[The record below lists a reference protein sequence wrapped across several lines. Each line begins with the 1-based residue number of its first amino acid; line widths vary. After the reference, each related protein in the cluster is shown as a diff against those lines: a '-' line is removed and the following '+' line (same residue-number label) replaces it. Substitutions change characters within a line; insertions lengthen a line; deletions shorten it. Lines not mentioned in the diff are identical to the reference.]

1 MLGTLYIVATPIGN
15 LQDMTFR
22 AIEVLKNSDYILAE
36 SSARTSKLLSE
47 FNIKKRIITFNK
59 DNEKRKK
66 NSVIQDLS
74 EGMNI
79 CLVSDA
85 GTPSVSDPG
94 FELMKYIDLSFRV
107 VPIPGA
113 SSLTAALSVSKIP
126 INDFIFLGF
135 LSKKSSERKMQLLK
149 IKKVSMPGVIFE
161 SKHRVVSV
169 LADVTDVLG
178 GDTNIGIMRELTKI
192 HEEIFFG
199 TANEL
204 ILKFANQQLTGEI
217 TMIIG
222 TSSVEQLNIETMEKE
237 ILELSKK
244 YSTSEVVN
252 IIRLFNDVNKKEL
265 YKYVLNIRQ
274 EG

>member
-1 MLGTLYIVATPIGN
+1 M
-15 LQDMTFR
+15 
-22 AIEVLKNSDYILAE
+22 AE

-59 DNEKRKK
+59 DNEKRKR
-66 NSVIQDLS
+66 NSIIQDLS
-74 EGMNI
+74 EGMSI

-85 GTPSVSDPG
+85 GTPAVSDPG
-94 FELMKYIDLSFRV
+94 FELVKYIGLSFKV

-126 INDFIFLGF
+126 INNFIFLGF

-149 IKKVSMPGVIFE
+149 IKQSSMPGVIFE

-169 LADVTDVLG
+169 LMDIADVLG

-199 TANEL
+199 TASEL
-204 ILKFANQQLTGEI
+204 IIRFSDNQLTGEI

-222 TSSVEQLNIETMEKE
+222 TSSTKQLSMETMEKE

-244 YSTSEVVN
+244 YSASEVVN
-252 IIRLFNDVNKKEL
+252 IVRLFNDVNKKEL

>member
-74 EGMNI
+74 AGMNI

-126 INDFIFLGF
+126 INNFIFLGF

-161 SKHRVVSV
+161 SKHRVASV
-169 LADVTDVLG
+169 LADITDVLG

>member
-15 LQDMTFR
+15 LRDMTFR

-59 DNEKRKK
+59 DNEKRKR
-66 NSVIQDLS
+66 NSIIQDLS
-74 EGMNI
+74 EGMSI

-85 GTPSVSDPG
+85 GTPAVSDPG
-94 FELMKYIDLSFRV
+94 FELVKHIDLSFKV

-126 INDFIFLGF
+126 INNFIFLGF

-149 IKKVSMPGVIFE
+149 IKRLSMPGVIFE
-161 SKHRVVSV
+161 SKHRIVSV
-169 LADVTDVLG
+169 LTDIVDILG
-178 GDTNIGIMRELTKI
+178 SDTNIGIMRELTKI

-199 TANEL
+199 TASEL
-204 ILKFANQQLTGEI
+204 IARFLDDQLTGEI

-222 TSSVEQLNIETMEKE
+222 TSSIEQLSMETMDKE

-244 YSTSEVVN
+244 YSASEVVN

>member
-1 MLGTLYIVATPIGN
+1 M
-15 LQDMTFR
+15 Q
-22 AIEVLKNSDYILAE
+22 E
-36 SSARTSKLLSE
+36 
-47 FNIKKRIITFNK
+47 
-59 DNEKRKK
+59 
-66 NSVIQDLS
+66 LS
-74 EGMNI
+74 EGMSI

-94 FELMKYIDLSFRV
+94 FELVKHIDLSFKV
-107 VPIPGA
+107 VPVPGA

-126 INDFIFLGF
+126 INNFIFLGF

-149 IKKVSMPGVIFE
+149 IKKLSMPGVIFE

-169 LADVTDVLG
+169 LADITDVLG

-199 TANEL
+199 TASEL
-204 ILKFANQQLTGEI
+204 TTRFANEQLTGEI

-244 YSTSEVVN
+244 YSASEVVN

>member
-1 MLGTLYIVATPIGN
+1 MQGTLYIVATPIGN
-15 LQDMTFR
+15 LQDITFR
-22 AIEVLKNSDYILAE
+22 AIEILKNSDYILAE
-36 SSARTSKLLSE
+36 SSARTSKLLNE
-47 FNIKKRIITFNK
+47 YNIKKKIITFNK
-59 DNEKRKK
+59 DNEKRKRK
-66 NSVIQDLS
+66 SIIQDLS
-74 EGMNI
+74 EGMSI
-79 CLVSDA
+79 SLVSDA

-94 FELMKYIDLSFRV
+94 FELVKHIDSTFKV
-107 VPIPGA
+107 IPVPGA

-135 LSKKSSERKMQLLK
+135 LPKKSSERRTQLLK
-149 IKKVSMPGVIFE
+149 IKTLAVPGIVFE
-161 SKHRVVSV
+161 SKHRVSSLLSDIV
-169 LADVTDVLG
+169 DILG
-178 GDTNIGIMRELTKI
+178 DDTNIGIMRELTKV

-199 TANEL
+199 TASELASKFSNE
-204 ILKFANQQLTGEI
+204 QLTGEI

-222 TSSVEQLNIETMEKE
+222 TSSIKQLSMETMEKE

-244 YSTSEVVN
+244 YSASEVVN

>member
-59 DNEKRKK
+59 DNEKRKR
-66 NSVIQDLS
+66 NSIIQDLS
-74 EGMNI
+74 EGMSI

-94 FELMKYIDLSFRV
+94 FELVKHIDLSFKV

-126 INDFIFLGF
+126 INNFVFLGF
-135 LSKKSSERKMQLLK
+135 LSKKTSERKIQLLK
-149 IKKVSMPGVIFE
+149 IKTLAMPGVIFE
-161 SKHRVVSV
+161 SKHRVISV
-169 LADVTDVLG
+169 LADISDVLG
-178 GDTNIGIMRELTKI
+178 SDIKIGIMRELTKI

-199 TANEL
+199 TASEL
-204 ILKFANQQLTGEI
+204 ITRFSSEQITGEI

-222 TSSVEQLNIETMEKE
+222 TSSIKPSSMETMEKE

-244 YSTSEVVN
+244 YSASEVVN

>member
-59 DNEKRKK
+59 DNEKRKR
-66 NSVIQDLS
+66 NSIIQDLS
-74 EGMNI
+74 EGMSI

-85 GTPSVSDPG
+85 GTPAVSDPG
-94 FELMKYIDLSFRV
+94 FELVKYIGLSFKV

-126 INDFIFLGF
+126 INNFIFLGF
-135 LSKKSSERKMQLLK
+135 LSKKSSERKIQLLK
-149 IKKVSMPGVIFE
+149 IKQSSMPGVIFE
-161 SKHRVVSV
+161 SKHRVTSV
-169 LADVTDVLG
+169 LRDIADVLG

-199 TANEL
+199 TASEL
-204 ILKFANQQLTGEI
+204 ITRFSDNQLTGEI

-222 TSSVEQLNIETMEKE
+222 ASSTKQLSMETMKKE

-244 YSTSEVVN
+244 YSASEVVN
-252 IIRLFNDVNKKEL
+252 IVRLFNDVNKKEL

>member
-59 DNEKRKK
+59 DNEKRKR
-66 NSVIQDLS
+66 NSIIQDLS
-74 EGMNI
+74 EGMSI

-85 GTPSVSDPG
+85 GTPAVSDPG
-94 FELMKYIDLSFRV
+94 FELVKYIGLSFKV

-126 INDFIFLGF
+126 INNFIFLGF

-149 IKKVSMPGVIFE
+149 IKQSSMPGVIFE

-169 LADVTDVLG
+169 LMDIADVLG

-199 TANEL
+199 TASEL
-204 ILKFANQQLTGEI
+204 ITRFSDNQLTGEI

-222 TSSVEQLNIETMEKE
+222 TSSTKQLSMETMEKE

-244 YSTSEVVN
+244 YSASEVVN
-252 IIRLFNDVNKKEL
+252 IVRLFNDINKKEL

>member
-59 DNEKRKK
+59 DNEKRKR
-66 NSVIQDLS
+66 NSIIQDLS
-74 EGMNI
+74 EGMSI

-94 FELMKYIDLSFRV
+94 FELVKHIDLSFKV

-126 INDFIFLGF
+126 INNFIFLGF
-135 LSKKSSERKMQLLK
+135 LSKKSSERKTQLLK
-149 IKKVSMPGVIFE
+149 IKTSSMPGVIFE

-169 LADVTDVLG
+169 LVDIIDVLG

-199 TANEL
+199 TASEL
-204 ILKFANQQLTGEI
+204 IARFLDDQLTGEI

-222 TSSVEQLNIETMEKE
+222 TSSIEQLSMETMDKE

-244 YSTSEVVN
+244 YSASEVVN

>member
-1 MLGTLYIVATPIGN
+1 MIGTLYIVATPIGN

-47 FNIKKRIITFNK
+47 FNIKKRIVTFNK
-59 DNEKRKK
+59 DNEKRKR
-66 NSVIQDLS
+66 NSIIQDLS
-74 EGMNI
+74 EGMSI
-79 CLVSDA
+79 SLVSDA

-94 FELMKYIDLSFRV
+94 FELVKYIDLSFKV
-107 VPIPGA
+107 IPIPGA

-126 INDFIFLGF
+126 INNFIFLGF
-135 LSKKSSERKMQLLK
+135 LSKKSSERKTQLLK
-149 IKKVSMPGVIFE
+149 IKALSVPGIIFE

-169 LADVTDVLG
+169 LVDIIDVLG

-199 TANEL
+199 TASELMTRFSNE
-204 ILKFANQQLTGEI
+204 QLTGEI

-222 TSSVEQLNIETMEKE
+222 TSSIKQLSIETMEKE

-244 YSTSEVVN
+244 YSASEVVN

>member
-59 DNEKRKK
+59 DNEKRKR
-66 NSVIQDLS
+66 NSIIQDLS
-74 EGMNI
+74 EGMSI

-85 GTPSVSDPG
+85 GTPAVSDPG
-94 FELMKYIDLSFRV
+94 FELVKYIGLSFKV

-126 INDFIFLGF
+126 INNFIFLGF

-149 IKKVSMPGVIFE
+149 IKQSSMPGVIFE

-169 LADVTDVLG
+169 LMDITDVLG

-199 TANEL
+199 TASEL
-204 ILKFANQQLTGEI
+204 IIRFSDNQLTGEI

-222 TSSVEQLNIETMEKE
+222 TSSTKQLSMETMEKE

-244 YSTSEVVN
+244 YSASEVVN
-252 IIRLFNDVNKKEL
+252 IVRLFNDVNKKEL

>member
-59 DNEKRKK
+59 DNEKRKR
-66 NSVIQDLS
+66 NSIIQDLS
-74 EGMNI
+74 EGMSI

-85 GTPSVSDPG
+85 GTPAVSDPG
-94 FELMKYIDLSFRV
+94 FELVKYIGLSFKV

-126 INDFIFLGF
+126 INNFIFLGF

-149 IKKVSMPGVIFE
+149 IKQSSMPGVIFE

-169 LADVTDVLG
+169 LMDIANVLG
-178 GDTNIGIMRELTKI
+178 GNTNIGIMRELTKI

-199 TANEL
+199 TASEL
-204 ILKFANQQLTGEI
+204 IIRFLDNQLTGEI

-222 TSSVEQLNIETMEKE
+222 TSSTKQLSMETMEKE

-244 YSTSEVVN
+244 YSVSEVVN
-252 IIRLFNDVNKKEL
+252 IVRLFNDVNKKEL

>member
-59 DNEKRKK
+59 DNEKRKR
-66 NSVIQDLS
+66 NSIIQDLS
-74 EGMNI
+74 EGMSI

-85 GTPSVSDPG
+85 GTPAVSDPG
-94 FELMKYIDLSFRV
+94 FELVKYIGLSFKV

-126 INDFIFLGF
+126 INNFIFLGF
-135 LSKKSSERKMQLLK
+135 LSKKSAERKIQLLK
-149 IKKVSMPGVIFE
+149 IKQSSMPGVIFE
-161 SKHRVVSV
+161 SKHRVTSV
-169 LADVTDVLG
+169 LRDIADVLG

-204 ILKFANQQLTGEI
+204 IIRFSDDQLSGEI

-222 TSSVEQLNIETMEKE
+222 ASSTKQLSMETMKKE

-244 YSTSEVVN
+244 YSASEVVN
-252 IIRLFNDVNKKEL
+252 IVRLFNDVNKKEL

>member
-22 AIEVLKNSDYILAE
+22 AIEVLRNSDYILAE

-126 INDFIFLGF
+126 INNFIFLGF

-161 SKHRVVSV
+161 SKHRVASV
-169 LADVTDVLG
+169 LADITDVLG

-252 IIRLFNDVNKKEL
+252 IIRLFNNINKKEL

>member
-59 DNEKRKK
+59 DNEKRKR
-66 NSVIQDLS
+66 NSIIQDLS
-74 EGMNI
+74 EGMSI

-85 GTPSVSDPG
+85 GTPAVSDPG
-94 FELMKYIDLSFRV
+94 FELVKYIGLSFKV

-126 INDFIFLGF
+126 INNFIFLGF

-149 IKKVSMPGVIFE
+149 IKQSSMPGVIFE

-169 LADVTDVLG
+169 LMDIVDVLG

-199 TANEL
+199 IASEL
-204 ILKFANQQLTGEI
+204 ITRFLDNQLTGEI

-222 TSSVEQLNIETMEKE
+222 ISSTKQLSMETMEKE

-244 YSTSEVVN
+244 YSASEVVN
-252 IIRLFNDVNKKEL
+252 IVRLFNDVNKKEL

>member
-15 LQDMTFR
+15 LQDITFR
-22 AIEVLKNSDYILAE
+22 AVEVLKNADYILAE
-36 SSARTSKLLSE
+36 SSVRTSKLLNE

-59 DNEKRKK
+59 DNEKRKR
-66 NSVIQDLS
+66 NSIIQDLS
-74 EGMNI
+74 EGMSI

-94 FELMKYIDLSFRV
+94 FELVKHIDLSFKV

-113 SSLTAALSVSKIP
+113 SSLTASLSVSKIP
-126 INDFIFLGF
+126 INNFIFLGF
-135 LSKKSSERKMQLLK
+135 LSKKSSERKIQLLK
-149 IKKVSMPGVIFE
+149 IKILSMPGVIFE

-169 LADVTDVLG
+169 LTDIADTLG
-178 GDTNIGIMRELTKI
+178 SDTSIGIMRELTKI

-199 TANEL
+199 TASEL
-204 ILKFANQQLTGEI
+204 IKKFSDDQLTGEI

-222 TSSVEQLNIETMEKE
+222 TSSIKQSNIETMEKE

-244 YSTSEVVN
+244 YSVSEVVN

>member
-15 LQDMTFR
+15 LQDMPFR

-59 DNEKRKK
+59 DNEKRKR
-66 NSVIQDLS
+66 NSIIQDLS
-74 EGMNI
+74 EGMSI

-85 GTPSVSDPG
+85 GTPAVSDPG
-94 FELMKYIDLSFRV
+94 FELVKYIGLSFKV

-126 INDFIFLGF
+126 INNFIFLGF

-149 IKKVSMPGVIFE
+149 IKTLSMPGVIFE
-161 SKHRVVSV
+161 SKHRVISV
-169 LADVTDVLG
+169 LADINDVLG

-199 TANEL
+199 TASEL
-204 ILKFANQQLTGEI
+204 ITRFSNEQLTGEI

-222 TSSVEQLNIETMEKE
+222 TSSIKQLSMETMEKE
-237 ILELSKK
+237 ILNYQKNTLQVKLL
-244 YSTSEVVN
+244 
-252 IIRLFNDVNKKEL
+252 I
-265 YKYVLNIRQ
+265 
-274 EG
+274 

>member
-161 SKHRVVSV
+161 SKHRVASV
-169 LADVTDVLG
+169 LADITDVLG

>member
-59 DNEKRKK
+59 DNEKRKR
-66 NSVIQDLS
+66 NSIIQDLS
-74 EGMNI
+74 EGMSI

-94 FELMKYIDLSFRV
+94 FELVKHIDLSFKV

-126 INDFIFLGF
+126 INNFIFLGF
-135 LSKKSSERKMQLLK
+135 LSKKSSERKTQLLK
-149 IKKVSMPGVIFE
+149 IKTSSMPGVIFE

-169 LADVTDVLG
+169 LADITDVLG

-199 TANEL
+199 TASELMTRFSNE
-204 ILKFANQQLTGEI
+204 QLTGEI

-222 TSSVEQLNIETMEKE
+222 TSSVEQLNMETMEKE

-244 YSTSEVVN
+244 YSASEVVN

>member
-59 DNEKRKK
+59 DNEKRKR
-66 NSVIQDLS
+66 NSIIQDLS
-74 EGMNI
+74 EGMSI

-85 GTPSVSDPG
+85 GTPAVSDPG
-94 FELMKYIDLSFRV
+94 FELVKYIGLSFKV

-126 INDFIFLGF
+126 INNFIFLGF

-149 IKKVSMPGVIFE
+149 IKQSSMPGVIFE

-169 LADVTDVLG
+169 LMDIADVLG

-199 TANEL
+199 TASEL
-204 ILKFANQQLTGEI
+204 ITRFSDNQLTGEI

-222 TSSVEQLNIETMEKE
+222 ASSTKQLSMETMKKE

-244 YSTSEVVN
+244 YSASEVVN
-252 IIRLFNDVNKKEL
+252 IVRLFNDVNKKEL

>member
-22 AIEVLKNSDYILAE
+22 AIEVLKNADYILAE

-59 DNEKRKK
+59 DNEKRKR
-66 NSVIQDLS
+66 NSIIQDLS
-74 EGMNI
+74 EGMSI

-94 FELMKYIDLSFRV
+94 FELVKHIDLSFKV

-126 INDFIFLGF
+126 INNFIFLGF
-135 LSKKSSERKMQLLK
+135 LSKKSSERKTQLLK
-149 IKKVSMPGVIFE
+149 IKTSSMPGVIFE

-169 LADVTDVLG
+169 LVDIIDVLG

-199 TANEL
+199 TASELMTRFSNE
-204 ILKFANQQLTGEI
+204 QLTGEI

-222 TSSVEQLNIETMEKE
+222 TSSVEQLSMETMKKE

-244 YSTSEVVN
+244 YSASEVVN

>member
-59 DNEKRKK
+59 DNEKRKR
-66 NSVIQDLS
+66 NSIIQDLS
-74 EGMNI
+74 EGMSI

-85 GTPSVSDPG
+85 GTPAVSDPG
-94 FELMKYIDLSFRV
+94 FELVKYIGLSFKV

-126 INDFIFLGF
+126 INNFIFLGF

-149 IKKVSMPGVIFE
+149 IKQSSMPGVIFE

-169 LADVTDVLG
+169 LMDIADVLG

-199 TANEL
+199 TASEL
-204 ILKFANQQLTGEI
+204 ITRFSDNQLTGEI

-222 TSSVEQLNIETMEKE
+222 TSSTKQLSMETMEKE

-244 YSTSEVVN
+244 YSASEVVN
-252 IIRLFNDVNKKEL
+252 IVRLFNDVNKKEL

>member
-59 DNEKRKK
+59 DNEKRKR
-66 NSVIQDLS
+66 NSIIQDLS
-74 EGMNI
+74 EGMSI

-85 GTPSVSDPG
+85 GTPAVSDPG
-94 FELMKYIDLSFRV
+94 FELVKYIGLSFKV

-126 INDFIFLGF
+126 INNFIFLGF

-149 IKKVSMPGVIFE
+149 IKQSSVPGVIFE

-169 LADVTDVLG
+169 LMDIADVLG
-178 GDTNIGIMRELTKI
+178 GDTSIGIMRELTKI

-199 TANEL
+199 TASEL
-204 ILKFANQQLTGEI
+204 IARFLDNQLTGEI

-222 TSSVEQLNIETMEKE
+222 ISSTKQLSMETMEKE

-244 YSTSEVVN
+244 YSASEVVN
-252 IIRLFNDVNKKEL
+252 IVRLFNDVNKKEL

>member
-59 DNEKRKK
+59 DNEKRKR
-66 NSVIQDLS
+66 NSIIQDLS
-74 EGMNI
+74 EGMSI

-85 GTPSVSDPG
+85 GTPAVSDPG
-94 FELMKYIDLSFRV
+94 FELVKYIGLSFKV

-126 INDFIFLGF
+126 INNFIFLGF

-149 IKKVSMPGVIFE
+149 IKQSSMPGVIFE

-169 LADVTDVLG
+169 LMDIADVLG

-199 TANEL
+199 TASEL
-204 ILKFANQQLTGEI
+204 IIRFSDNQLTGEI

-222 TSSVEQLNIETMEKE
+222 TSSTKQLSMETMEKE

-244 YSTSEVVN
+244 YSASEVVN
-252 IIRLFNDVNKKEL
+252 IVRLFNDVNKKEL

>member
-126 INDFIFLGF
+126 INNFIFLGF

-161 SKHRVVSV
+161 SKHRVASV
-169 LADVTDVLG
+169 LADITDVLG

>member
-1 MLGTLYIVATPIGN
+1 MQGTLYIVATPIGN

-47 FNIKKRIITFNK
+47 FNIKKKIITFNK